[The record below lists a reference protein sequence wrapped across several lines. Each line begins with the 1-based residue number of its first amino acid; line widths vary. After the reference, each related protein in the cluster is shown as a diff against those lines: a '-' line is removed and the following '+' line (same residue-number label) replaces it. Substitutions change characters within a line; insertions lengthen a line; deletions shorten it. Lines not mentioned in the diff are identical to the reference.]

1 MGICMSQWCG
11 NCKSQVNVIAGKN
24 ELKICFECGCELSQ
38 RPEESLK
45 TVALFKSL
53 LDLDSGIAKYPGELS
68 NLESNLELAPD
79 VPLET
84 SRYIPSELFDISA
97 RDVEF
102 SELWQSEQLLERII
116 QLEQTFALAENL
128 IGDAPIEAENK
139 LTAIET
145 PITEPTAPSSSL
157 IRIDSGHIATPEQ
170 IRSYN
175 DAKAKRFAADQA
187 AEDSLELPIANSAA
201 KLEPVGS
208 QSKIRIDGGHQFE
221 LPIAKPIGSI
231 DSSQNTIL
239 RSDNAHSENTFE
251 PSSWDRD
258 SKIFAAAALGTA
270 WVVQL
275 LIGLVVVSDAPL
287 VVWSMWL
294 VAETV
299 ATICLGRV
307 GWQALRTRDVN
318 NTNIRV
324 APRFA
329 GQSGANRDKRT
340 SQLSNTH

>member
-1 MGICMSQWCG
+1 MGFCMSQWCA
-11 NCKSQVNVIAGKN
+11 NCKSHVNVIAGKN
-24 ELKICFECGCELSQ
+24 ELKICFECGCELSL

-53 LDLDSGIAKYPGELS
+53 LDLDSGIARYPGELA
-68 NLESNLELAPD
+68 NLESNLELAPE

-84 SRYIPSELFDISA
+84 SRYLPSDLFDISA

-128 IGDAPIEAENK
+128 IADAPVETENPMIGSN
-139 LTAIET
+139 TRV
-145 PITEPTAPSSSL
+145 TEPTPASAPL
-157 IRIDSGHIATPEQ
+157 LRIDSGHIATPDQ
-170 IRSYN
+170 VRSYN
-175 DAKAKRFAADQA
+175 EAKSRRAFQ
-187 AEDSLELPIANSAA
+187 EQSSEQNSADGPSQAVSNVQLSSSTA
-201 KLEPVGS
+201 KFRVDS
-208 QSKIRIDGGHQFE
+208 GHQFE

-231 DSSQNTIL
+231 ESASNPIL
-239 RSDNAHSENTFE
+239 RKDIGHSEHLFE
-251 PSSWDRD
+251 STSWDRD
-258 SKIFAAAALGTA
+258 SKIFTAAALGTA

-275 LIGLVVVSDAPL
+275 LIGLAVVSDAPL

-299 ATICLGRV
+299 GTICLGRV
-307 GWQALRTRDVN
+307 GWQMLRSRDAG
-318 NTNIRV
+318 NTSIRV

-329 GQSGANRDKRT
+329 GQNAANREKRAT
-340 SQLSNTH
+340 QLSNID